1 MIRWHSPSIWSAL
14 LVSLTLWAAPGAA
27 QTVDKAC
34 DPSDPKSCVQAITEG
49 QPSPFTGILMTG
61 RRAAKLGVLAE
72 GCQDRI
78 DLAVGGIK
86 ELSQV
91 QIQGLQAMRQNDK
104 ETSKLQTDLLIQKL
118 KGAEE
123 FYSPRW
129 YERPAFVAVLT
140 TVLTVATLAV
150 AVKTVQVLK

>member
-27 QTVDKAC
+27 QTADKVC
-34 DPSDPKSCVQAITEG
+34 DPSDPKSCVQAIAEG
-49 QPSPFTGILMTG
+49 QPAPFTGLLMTG
-61 RRAAKLGVLAE
+61 RRAAKLGMLAE

-78 DLAVGGIK
+78 DLMVGEIK

-91 QIQGLQAMRQNDK
+91 QLQGLQAMRQNDK
-104 ETSKLQTDLLIQKL
+104 DSSKLQTDLLMERL
-118 KGAEE
+118 RGAEE
-123 FYSPRW
+123 LFSPRW

-140 TVLTVATLAV
+140 TVLAVATLAV
-150 AVKTVQVLK
+150 AVKTIQVLK

>member
-1 MIRWHSPSIWSAL
+1 MTRWHSPSIWSAL

-34 DPSDPKSCVQAITEG
+34 DPSDPKSCVQALMEG
-49 QPSPFTGILMTG
+49 QPAPFTGLLMTG

-78 DLAVGGIK
+78 ALATGEIR
-86 ELSQV
+86 ELSQI
-91 QIQGLQAMRQNDK
+91 QLQGLQAMRQNDK
-104 ETSKLQTDLLIQKL
+104 ETTKLQTDLLMERL

-123 FYSPRW
+123 LFSPRW
-129 YERPAFVAVLT
+129 YERPAFVAILT
-140 TVLTVATLAV
+140 VVLTVATLAV
-150 AVKTVQVLK
+150 AVKTIQVLK